1 MGWENNKN
9 RKCQSPNE
17 YYASYMYLM
26 MARSPGLRPARPVSQ
41 PLIMVPSS
49 SVVRYWSPLVNT
61 FKPTIVEAV
70 RYNHCCRHRGKKG
83 GGGYKTY
90 DVVYSA
96 CVTVLHANHIY
107 HALASS
113 GASPMNDNVRAL
125 LPGSHVPRTDHHL
138 YLDHRFLLMV

>member
-1 MGWENNKN
+1 MSESKRVLRFVYVPDDGAVPRLET
-9 RKCQSPNE
+9 RQ
-17 YYASYMYLM
+17 ASVPAADHGAILE
-26 MARSPGLRPARPVSQ
+26 RRPVLVSPGKHLQTNHCRGRSLQ
-41 PLIMVPSS
+41 PLLQAS
-49 SVVRYWSPLVNT
+49 R
-61 FKPTIVEAV
+61 
-70 RYNHCCRHRGKKG
+70 KKG

-90 DVVYSA
+90 DVVSSA